1 MCAVQATR
9 VAMSPPSGALLFTD
23 FNIHEK
29 SVHYEADNHTSEEHS
44 SHLFMR
50 EEMTALNQS

>member
-1 MCAVQATR
+1 
-9 VAMSPPSGALLFTD
+9 MSPASGALLFTD

-29 SVHYEADNHTSEEHS
+29 SVLYEADNHTSEEHS

-50 EEMTALNQS
+50 EEMTMLKES